1 MLIADP
7 FSSARRP
14 VLTGNRG
21 AVSAAHPLAVSAGT
35 GMLAAGGSAVD
46 ATIAAQAVLCVLS
59 PDNCGLGGDQLCLVR
74 AADGSVTAVNGTGA
88 APRAMERADLD
99 GGNSVTVP
107 GIVDAWV
114 TMHERW
120 GRLPLGR
127 PLEPAMRLAA
137 DGFMIGDSLADAFRD
152 HSGRLVSGGARDW
165 AMRTAPAGAW
175 HAQPELA
182 ALLAAIGR
190 EGRAAFYSG
199 GMADAIATAI
209 QSAGGRLDRQD
220 LADHRSVV
228 AAPLTTSW
236 RGRTLHVQPPVSQG
250 VLLSMVLAAEE
261 RLGALASPQRDHVGV
276 ELTESSFA
284 YRDRA
289 GDGLALLDE
298 PLVVDVARA
307 SRRGGPRSYLHTA
320 GVAVS
325 DASGMTVSSLISVF
339 DSFGSSVFVPEGGFT
354 LNNRAAGF
362 TRAPNDSAGGKRP
375 VHTLAPVLLETTEGC
390 IALATPGADGQ
401 VQTLL
406 QVLSNLFVEGDDIA
420 TAVARPR
427 WRSQDSRL
435 LVERAHPHRHDL
447 VARGHDVVAIDDGDV
462 RFGAV
467 VCAGL
472 TKGRP
477 YCCADWRRE
486 TWSGVV

>member
-1 MLIADP
+1 
-7 FSSARRP
+7 
-14 VLTGNRG
+14 
-21 AVSAAHPLAVSAGT
+21 
-35 GMLAAGGSAVD
+35 
-46 ATIAAQAVLCVLS
+46 
-59 PDNCGLGGDQLCLVR
+59 
-74 AADGSVTAVNGTGA
+74 
-88 APRAMERADLD
+88 
-99 GGNSVTVP
+99 VTVP

-114 TMHERW
+114 EMSRRW
-120 GRLPLGR
+120 GRLPLDR
-127 PLEPAMRLAA
+127 LLEPAARLAA
-137 DGFMIGDSLADAFRD
+137 DGFMIGDSLAEAFWD
-152 HSGRLVSGGARDW
+152 HSERLVRGGAQHW
-165 AMRTAPAGAW
+165 AMRTAPAGSW
-175 HAQPELA
+175 YAQPELA

-190 EGRAAFYSG
+190 EGRDAFYTG
-199 GMADAIATAI
+199 GMADAIAAAI
-209 QSAGGRLDRQD
+209 QSTEGRLDRQD

-250 VLLSMVLAAEE
+250 VLLSIVLAAEE
-261 RLGALASPQRDHVGV
+261 RLGALDSPRRDHVGI

-298 PLVVDVARA
+298 PLAVDVARA

-325 DASGMTVSSLISVF
+325 DASGMTVSSLVSVF
-339 DSFGSSVFVPEGGFT
+339 DSFGSAVFVPEGGFT

-362 TRAPNDSAGGKRP
+362 TRAPNDCAGGKRP
-375 VHTLAPVLLETTEGC
+375 IHTLAPVLLETTEGC

-406 QVLSNLFVEGDDIA
+406 QVLSNLFIEGDDIA
-420 TAVARPR
+420 TAIARPR

-435 LVERAHPHRHDL
+435 LVEHAHPHRDDL
-447 VARGHDVVAIDDGDV
+447 VARGHEVVAIDDGDV

-467 VCAGL
+467 VCAGV

-486 TWSGVV
+486 TWSGVI